1 MRSGYNFSRLISL
14 QESFFLAAL
23 HILLS
28 FHEENQHVQH
38 TTRQH
43 GDAEDPGVRHHS
55 RRRHPTG
62 YGQQHLHQTAGE
74 WTVRNWDFFSRAQK
88 MLWRHTQSVSGTV
101 SFSVPFSPQEG
112 GCGFSI
118 GENCPCCPGN
128 CSFGCCWILFTVKN
142 VQRQSCGDF
151 ACLECFVIAVLENK
165 TGLEPCSWVNL
176 DYFLCRR
183 PLSST

>member
-1 MRSGYNFSRLISL
+1 MRSGYNFSRFNLPQGIV
-14 QESFFLAAL
+14 FFSR
-23 HILLS
+23 ITDLLS

-62 YGQQHLHQTAGE
+62 CGQQHLHQTAGE
-74 WTVRNWDFFSRAQK
+74 WTVRNWIFFRGLRK
-88 MLWRHTQSVSGTV
+88 WCGFLKRRLTQSVNGTV

-142 VQRQSCGDF
+142 VQRQSFACF
-151 ACLECFVIAVLENK
+151 ACLECFVIVVLEK
-165 TGLEPCSWVNL
+165 KE
-176 DYFLCRR
+176 F
-183 PLSST
+183 